1 MLCYA
6 NLCNAIFTDRFCC
19 FRVAITDSVGGYTK
33 TLAVE
38 DLHFWLREAI
48 EKYISY
54 SPFTITRKWCLEARP
69 GMQAIKKT
77 IPGGRLEPGR
87 GPAPGRGP
95 EPGPEPGA
103 EAHLEPITVWF
114 FENDEI
120 CKTCNETVA
129 LFVCFHAR
137 LLTAIGPLGSG
148 SNKLDFYFPVFFQKF
163 NFVADFLKM
172 TKFEK
177 VSTNHRTVRRF
188 PAEML
193 DTGWPWKKK
202 HDFWKLRAGRSLG
215 ERLPPFASLR
225 SSAFGDVLRT
235 ACLPAAF

>member
-1 MLCYA
+1 
-6 NLCNAIFTDRFCC
+6 
-19 FRVAITDSVGGYTK
+19 
-33 TLAVE
+33 
-38 DLHFWLREAI
+38 
-48 EKYISY
+48 
-54 SPFTITRKWCLEARP
+54 
-69 GMQAIKKT
+69 MQAIKPKT
-77 IPGGRLEPGR
+77 ITEPGR

-148 SNKLDFYFPVFFQKF
+148 RHKLDFYFPAFFQNF
-163 NFVADFLKM
+163 SFVADFWKM

-177 VSTNHRTVRRF
+177 VSKNPRTVRRF

-193 DTGWPWKKK
+193 DDGWQWKKNMI
-202 HDFWKLRAGRSLG
+202 FRSCGLVARSAKG
-215 ERLPPFASLR
+215 KPFASLR

-235 ACLPAAF
+235 ACLPAAFLFLLQ

>member
-1 MLCYA
+1 
-6 NLCNAIFTDRFCC
+6 
-19 FRVAITDSVGGYTK
+19 
-33 TLAVE
+33 
-38 DLHFWLREAI
+38 
-48 EKYISY
+48 
-54 SPFTITRKWCLEARP
+54 
-69 GMQAIKKT
+69 MQAIKPKT
-77 IPGGRLEPGR
+77 ITEPGR

-193 DTGWPWKKK
+193 DDGGPWKKK

-235 ACLPAAF
+235 ACLPAAFLFLLQ